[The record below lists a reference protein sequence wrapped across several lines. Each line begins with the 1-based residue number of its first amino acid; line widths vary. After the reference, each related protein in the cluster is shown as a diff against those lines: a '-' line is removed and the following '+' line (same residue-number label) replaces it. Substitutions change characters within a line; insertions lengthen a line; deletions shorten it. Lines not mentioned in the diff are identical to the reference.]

1 MSNHKPKTDS
11 RVLTVGLLI
20 SVLICVFFIYTLYLL
35 IFMPPSL
42 PPGAVFET
50 NDVKEWRVVLVD
62 GAIVPSPSLGAV
74 ASKKEAATWA
84 WAVWKDKH
92 SPTNKGAW
100 RVVK

>member
-1 MSNHKPKTDS
+1 MGDKLGT
-11 RVLTVGLLI
+11 RVLIAGWCF
-20 SVLICVFFIYTLYLL
+20 SVLICVFFTYILYLL
-35 IFMPPSL
+35 IFMPPRL

-50 NDVKEWRVVLVD
+50 NDADLWRVVLVD

-74 ASKKEAATWA
+74 ASKKEAAAWA